1 MKNKI
6 WNISS
11 SLGFAEI
18 LAQRFLDEYAGRLP
32 ELAEVLFLLPNRR
45 AVRAMKEAFV
55 RLRGLTPML
64 LPRMMPLGEVEEDE
78 LFLTGG
84 SGREFLDGMYP
95 AIGTTERLLLFIKI
109 IMAKPTEFGM
119 EKMTL
124 GQACFLAQELASLI
138 DMVNNEQLSFGKLE
152 QLVPEDYA
160 AHWQETLK
168 FLKIIT
174 HYWPQILAERKLI
187 DASER
192 RNRLLTAQ
200 AEIWKRNKPRQR
212 IVVAGTTAAFPAMKE
227 LVKTVLELPNGEV
240 YLAGLDKSLSEEDW
254 AEIDETHPQFELKEL
269 LNYLKLER
277 AEVAEAAKPA
287 NPEAEAFIAEVMRPA
302 GVSDKWL
309 DLPRRGFSPQ
319 AWGGIS
325 LVNCTDIREEALGIA
340 LIMREALEEE
350 GKTAALVT
358 SDRNLARRVA
368 NELERWNIQVDD
380 SAGRPLSFSA
390 AGIFCGRFC
399 RQQPAI
405 RNCFGRNF

>member
-227 LVKTVLELPNGEV
+227 LVKTVLELPSGEV

-269 LNYLKLER
+269 LDYLKLER
-277 AEVAEAAKPA
+277 AGVAEAAEPA

-302 GVSDKWL
+302 GSATSGWICRAGGF
-309 DLPRRGFSPQ
+309 RRKPG
-319 AWGGIS
+319 
-325 LVNCTDIREEALGIA
+325 EAS
-340 LIMREALEEE
+340 
-350 GKTAALVT
+350 V
-358 SDRNLARRVA
+358 
-368 NELERWNIQVDD
+368 W
-380 SAGRPLSFSA
+380 
-390 AGIFCGRFC
+390 
-399 RQQPAI
+399 
-405 RNCFGRNF
+405 